1 MLVSPHSAG
10 VLIYRLTKGRREVLL
25 VHPGGPYWRNRDRGA
40 WQLPKGLIEPDEEP
54 EAAARREAE
63 EELGIRLE
71 GKLLPL
77 GSVRQKS
84 GKVVEGFALEH
95 DLDPTSLTG
104 NTFPLEWP
112 PRSGRI
118 QSFPEIDAARWF
130 ALSEAAEWMLPSQTP
145 FLERLATLLHQSAN

>member
-10 VLIYRLTKGRREVLL
+10 ALIYRLTKGRREVLL

-118 QSFPEIDAARWF
+118 
-130 ALSEAAEWMLPSQTP
+130 
-145 FLERLATLLHQSAN
+145 